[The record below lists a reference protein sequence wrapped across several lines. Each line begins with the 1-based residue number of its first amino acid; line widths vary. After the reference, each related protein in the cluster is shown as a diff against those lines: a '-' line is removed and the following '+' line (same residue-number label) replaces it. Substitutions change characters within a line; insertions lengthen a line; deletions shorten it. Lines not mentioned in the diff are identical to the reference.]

1 MFESSR
7 RSRRGRDRGPLNRA
21 AEGLSRL
28 ASGARRWFRK
38 ARGGT
43 WGRLGHRGRRRVGVA
58 ALTAAG
64 LGAGLAWGTWTNVC
78 SDCPSIAQIYA
89 FEAKEATQVYA
100 RDGTLLADFATER
113 RTVVRYDSLP
123 AFVPLAF
130 VAVEDRRFWDHGG
143 VDLMRT
149 FRAGLAFM
157 VQGYDAPGASTITQ
171 QLAGNM
177 FSGAVDRR
185 VITIRR
191 KIKEMR
197 VALDLEQ
204 AYTKEEI
211 LAAYLNQINFG
222 SGHYGIQSASHYY
235 FNKRAGELNLAEAAL
250 LAALPRAP
258 ATYHPY
264 RNPGR
269 ALQRRNLVLELMAD
283 QGKISRRQAEAAK
296 AAPLGLQRGES
307 RASRAPYFVEWVR
320 RRLMER
326 YGQEIYEAGYRVQ
339 TTLDP
344 ELQAVADSAL
354 HARLRWVEERPGYE
368 GATYA
373 ETRSWADE
381 RLEGDR
387 MPYVQGAFIA
397 MDPRTGDV
405 RALIGGRDY
414 EDSEFNRATQARRQP
429 GSVFKGFVYTAAL
442 ANGIPASEIIYDT
455 SVEFVMSD
463 STIYAPK
470 NFGGEFNG
478 PMTVREALYRSINVV
493 AVKVGE
499 RVGYET
505 IAQYARRL
513 GIETPIPRVPSMPIG
528 SSSVVP
534 IQVAEAYSTFAT
546 LGVKAEPRL
555 IERVETK
562 AGRVLYES
570 GIQREQVLEEPVA
583 WLMNSLLQDVVNRG
597 TGYVLRRSG
606 LPYSVPA
613 AGKTGTTNEATNA
626 WFVGFTPDLLTTTW
640 VGFDEPRRLHF
651 NATGAVDAAPV
662 AAAVLNWYYDRNQP
676 PADWQRP
683 SGLDSARVDRTTGL
697 LSTRWCPS
705 DSVYTEYYL
714 SGTEPVESCSLHGP
728 WNEDEERDFDP
739 DTLMEDGR

>member
-1 MFESSR
+1 
-7 RSRRGRDRGPLNRA
+7 
-21 AEGLSRL
+21 
-28 ASGARRWFRK
+28 
-38 ARGGT
+38 
-43 WGRLGHRGRRRVGVA
+43 V
-58 ALTAAG
+58 
-64 LGAGLAWGTWTNVC
+64 AWGTWTNIC

-89 FEAKEATQVYA
+89 FEAKEATRVYA
-100 RDGTLLADFATER
+100 ADGTLLADFATER

-123 AFVPLAF
+123 AFVPQAF
-130 VAVEDRRFWDHGG
+130 VAIEDRRFWEHGG

-177 FSGAVDRR
+177 FSDAVDRR

-191 KIKEMR
+191 KLKEMR

-235 FNKRAGELNLAEAAL
+235 FDKRAGELGLSEAAL

-264 RNPGR
+264 RNPER

-283 QGKISRRQAEAAK
+283 QDKISRRQAEAAK
-296 AAPLGLQRGES
+296 AAPLGLERGGS
-307 RASRAPYFVEWVR
+307 RSTRAPYFVEWVR

-326 YGQEIYEAGYRVQ
+326 YGQEIYEAGYRVY

-344 ELQAVADSAL
+344 RLQSVADSAL
-354 HARLRWVEERPGYE
+354 QARLRWVEERRGFDAP
-368 GATYA
+368 TYA
-373 ETRSWADE
+373 ETRSWPE
-381 RLEGDR
+381 GRLEGDR
-387 MPYVQGAFIA
+387 MPYVQGAFVA

-405 RALIGGRDY
+405 KALIGGRDY
-414 EDSEFNRATQARRQP
+414 GDSEFNRATQARRQP

-463 STIYAPK
+463 SSIYAPK
-470 NFGGEFNG
+470 NFGGEFHG

-505 IAQYARRL
+505 IAQYARRM

-528 SSSVVP
+528 SASVIP
-534 IQVAEAYSTFAT
+534 IQIAEAYSTFAT

-555 IERVETK
+555 IQRVETK
-562 AGRVLYES
+562 GGRVLYES
-570 GIQREQVLEEPVA
+570 GIQTERVLEEPVA
-583 WLMNSLLQDVVNRG
+583 WLVNSMLQDVVNRG
-597 TGYVLRRSG
+597 TGAVLRASG

-626 WFVGFTPDLLTTTW
+626 WFVGFTPDILTTTW
-640 VGFDEPRRLHF
+640 IGFDEPRRLHV
-651 NATGAVDAAPV
+651 NAQGGRDAAPV
-662 AAAVLNWYYDRNQP
+662 AAAVLNWYYGRNPP
-676 PADWQRP
+676 PAGWQRP
-683 SGLDSARVDRTTGL
+683 TGLDSARVDRTTGL

-714 SGTEPVESCSLHGP
+714 PGTEPVESCGLHGP
-728 WNEDEERDFDP
+728 WNEGEGEGGFDP
-739 DTLMEDGR
+739 DTLDALMDGR